1 MGFRTDSYAKV
12 WEVKTKAEKYT
23 DAKISISKK
32 NKHTDQYETDF
43 SAIVRF
49 IGEAHKKASELT
61 QGSKIK
67 VLSCDTTN
75 KYDKEK
81 QTTYWRCI
89 VFDFEF
95 TEDSVKATANSAP
108 APSGDM
114 GFMSIPD
121 GIDDSDGLPFA

>member
-32 NKHTDQYETDF
+32 NKQTNEYETDF

-49 IGEAHKKASELT
+49 IGEAHKKAAELT

-67 VLSCDTTN
+67 ILNCETTN

-95 TEDSVKATANSAP
+95 TDDSPKATANSAP
-108 APSGDM
+108 SGDM
-114 GFMSIPD
+114 DFMK
-121 GIDDSDGLPFA
+121 IDADLDEGLPFN

>member
-1 MGFRTDSYAKV
+1 MGFRNDSYAKV

-32 NKHTDQYETDF
+32 NKQTDQYETDF
-43 SAIVRF
+43 SSIVRF
-49 IGEAHKKASELT
+49 IGEAHKKAAEFA

-67 VLSCDTTN
+67 ILSCDTTN

-95 TEDSVKATANSAP
+95 TEDSPRATVQTSSVDA
-108 APSGDM
+108 D
-114 GFMSIPD
+114 GFMTIPD
-121 GIDDSDGLPFA
+121 GFEDDMPFN